1 MGFGACG
8 AGPNGFCGG
17 GGSLYKHRRITLG
30 KQLCVWEMP
39 FVFRERTANMVCTII
54 TQCGF
59 SLQ

>member
-1 MGFGACG
+1 MGFVVVGA
-8 AGPNGFCGG
+8 
-17 GGSLYKHRRITLG
+17 SLYKHRRITMG
-30 KQLCVWEMP
+30 KNLCVWEMP